1 MYRIAIVT
9 ALIVCVAFAGC
20 KRMEQAP
27 ADKAGAVPAGAGPGA
42 GGYTAAEA
50 EQQAAMAEAREYYLS
65 GLRARQA
72 GDMKAARDA
81 FAKAAE
87 LYPNYVEA
95 LQALAEARAAL
106 GEAGPR
112 VPGEP
117 DIGMQ
122 KLLAQNQQIRR
133 DVRELISQAKMLYGK
148 EQFEVA
154 IDNLQEALATMNWAA
169 KLYNMD
175 FGAERPE
182 AEELLQRA
190 QVQQQ
195 VFATALEAEQRKKA
209 QQALEEE
216 LRKQADYRRQRAQ
229 QLLEGAREEL
239 AKKNFAEARGN
250 VNRALV
256 EEPGNAEAME
266 LSDIIVEQQMNFER
280 ERVILMKDMAW
291 RQSFE
296 DINEMGVPQTGN
308 DIVTFGEK
316 KVWVAN
322 KERRVKYAEE
332 EQTIFQPTVEQEEL
346 EKRLDELKLRVL
358 NIDNQPFPE
367 AVKTLVKLFK
377 SVPILLH
384 PDAFSKLSQVNVSI
398 ARNTETT
405 LRTAIELLLA
415 RIPSDQGE
423 FSYVVKDQAV
433 IITTKGAEE
442 AKVLAV
448 YPVQDILRK
457 IVNFTPPSIQIDR
470 SALFQP
476 AAQPG
481 GGQPAGGGGQIQPSV
496 DPTETGTADFRDMSP
511 EGIEENGLKDLIINT
526 VGGGQS
532 YWSYA
537 SQSLGAPYTIDF
549 RKGNMYISAPQPI
562 HKEVQKILSHIRATD
577 EVLVT
582 LEVRFL
588 RVEEKL
594 LEEIGVDLQGFPS
607 AVQQQQASAQ
617 GLTFSDT
624 FLQGIL
630 NDADNIPSGLFFA
643 KRGAGWGLSPTGT
656 PVFLADGVPNG
667 DAFGLANI
675 NVLDT
680 DLSSALS
687 SVPQGLRA
695 GFSLNPGDS
704 HINFVL
710 NALESSSRSSTL
722 AAPKITTY
730 NLQPAY
736 IAITKEQA
744 FVGRVEVQ
752 QNTNAPPSVTVE
764 PSILPSGIV
773 LSVKPTV
780 TWDRKYVI
788 LEVTAFSTTGTIPA
802 DKKKTII
809 VAPPGSYTTTYGW
822 LVGYG
827 AISAEFDFPTIDTE
841 NVKTTVIIPDGGT
854 VILGGLSTMQRLQG
868 GASVPL
874 LGDVPILKFFFSRKG
889 SSSAR
894 SSLVVLIHA
903 DITVVSDEERRFL
916 EEG

>member
-20 KRMEQAP
+20 KRMEPAP

-50 EQQAAMAEAREYYLS
+50 EQQAAMAEARESYLS

-81 FAKAAE
+81 FAKAAG

-122 KLLAQNQQIRR
+122 KLLAQIQQIRG
-133 DVRELISQAKMLYGK
+133 DVRGLISQAKMLYGK

-154 IDNLQEALATMNWAA
+154 IDNLQEALARMNWAA

-190 QVQQQ
+190 QEQQQ
-195 VFATALEAEQRKKA
+195 VFAAAVEAEQRKKA

-216 LRKQADYRRQRAQ
+216 LRKQADYRRQRAE

-239 AKKNFAEARGN
+239 AKKNFADARIA
-250 VNRALV
+250 VSHALI

-296 DINEMGVPQTGN
+296 DINVMGVPQTGD

-316 KVWVAN
+316 KVLEAN
-322 KERRVKYAEE
+322 KERRLRRAEE

-358 NIDNQPFPE
+358 NIDNQPFPD

-398 ARNTETT
+398 TRNTETT

-423 FSYVVKDQAV
+423 FSCVIKDQAV

-442 AKVLAV
+442 TKVLAV

-457 IVNFTPPSIQIDR
+457 IVNFTPPSIQIDQA
-470 SALFQP
+470 ALFQP
-476 AAQPG
+476 AVQAG

-496 DPTETGTADFRDMSP
+496 DPDETGTADFQDMA
-511 EGIEENGLKDLIINT
+511 IEENGLKDLIINT
-526 VGGGQS
+526 VGDGPDDWNWAGENPGAL
-532 YWSYA
+532 YA
-537 SQSLGAPYTIDF
+537 IDF
-549 RKGNMYISAPQPI
+549 RKGNMYINAPQPI
-562 HKEVQKILSHIRATD
+562 HKEVKKILSHIRATD

-617 GLTFSDT
+617 GLTFSDK
-624 FLQGIL
+624 FLEGIL
-630 NDADNIPSGLFFA
+630 NDADDIHSGLFFA
-643 KRGAGWGLSPTGT
+643 KRGAGWGLSPTGV

-736 IAITKEQA
+736 IAITKDQA
-744 FVGRVEVQ
+744 FVGRVDVQ
-752 QNTNAPPSVTVE
+752 QNTNAPPSVNLQ

-788 LEVTAFSTTGTIPA
+788 LEVTAFSTTGSIPG

-809 VAPPGSYTTTYGW
+809 LAPPGTYTDPGGR
-822 LVGYG
+822 VHSYG
-827 AISAEFDFPTIDTE
+827 AISAEFDFPIIDTE

-854 VILGGLSTMQRLQG
+854 VILGGLSTMQRFQG

-894 SSLVVLIHA
+894 TSLVVLIRA